1 MNEKRQQLIITIT
14 NQIQIKKKR
23 IKNNKMPVGF
33 YFWPFI
39 HSVRLLLLFIL

>member
-1 MNEKRQQLIITIT
+1 MNEKRKQLITIT

-23 IKNNKMPVGF
+23 IKNNKMPEGF